1 MMFYSVKEER
11 MKIYENVLGLQ
22 TGVDLLEEG
31 GLNGIGDKKYLKYSL
46 STVRNYMNV
55 VMN

>member
-1 MMFYSVKEER
+1 MMFHSVKEER